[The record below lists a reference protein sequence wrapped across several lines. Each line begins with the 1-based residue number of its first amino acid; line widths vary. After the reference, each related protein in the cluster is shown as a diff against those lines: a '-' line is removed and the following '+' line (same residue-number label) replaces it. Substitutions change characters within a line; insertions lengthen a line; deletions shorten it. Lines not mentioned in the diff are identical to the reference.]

1 MKIVDEDFGSFELQ
15 VGWDKPGYF
24 VDLEPNGAGIKC
36 IWDKMNHSLL
46 NQFNFKFVQL
56 FAGNFD
62 EDMLE
67 SDQALADFIQRPLI
81 IPYGRNRFTSLVE
94 CFPTDL
100 NNEKN
105 TSMKIFRAV
114 LASEKTKV
122 FNSKLSNQMKEMGFG
137 IN

>member
-1 MKIVDEDFGSFELQ
+1 
-15 VGWDKPGYF
+15 
-24 VDLEPNGAGIKC
+24 
-36 IWDKMNHSLL
+36 MNHSLL

-81 IPYGRNRFTSLVE
+81 IPYGGNRFTSLVE

-137 IN
+137 INWLFFLFNK